1 MRQLIT
7 PYSTHPHNTF
17 IPVHDE
23 LPSSTK
29 PAVPQ
34 NTKNPTPKGTTG
46 VTNVFD
52 YYQQRPYAS
61 SWMHGSEIFYS

>member
-1 MRQLIT
+1 MRQLVT

-17 IPVHDE
+17 SPANNE
-23 LPSSTK
+23 APASTK

-34 NTKNPTPKGTTG
+34 NVANASTKGTG
-46 VTNVFD
+46 VKNVFD

>member
-1 MRQLIT
+1 MRQLLT

-17 IPVHDE
+17 SLSTVE
-23 LPSSTK
+23 TSSSTK
-29 PAVPQ
+29 PRVPQ
-34 NTKNPTPKGTTG
+34 SSADVTTQSTG
-46 VTNVFD
+46 MTNVFD

>member
-1 MRQLIT
+1 MRQLVT

-17 IPVHDE
+17 SPANE
-23 LPSSTK
+23 QAPSSTK

-34 NTKNPTPKGTTG
+34 TVMNSTPKGTV